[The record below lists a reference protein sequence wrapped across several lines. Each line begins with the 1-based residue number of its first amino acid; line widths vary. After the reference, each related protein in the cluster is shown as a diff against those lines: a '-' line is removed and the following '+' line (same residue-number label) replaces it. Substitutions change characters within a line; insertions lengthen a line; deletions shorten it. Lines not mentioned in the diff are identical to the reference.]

1 MSIVQI
7 RGLDEEVKAE
17 LQRQA
22 KAEGRSL
29 NSYLKRVLSD
39 VAETFRSQ
47 KSEPRSQNLVE
58 LLNRTD
64 TSDYDDLPLPPREIH
79 PNPRI
84 PDFSEDEDIW

>member
-47 KSEPRSQNLVE
+47 QSEPRSQNLVVA
-58 LLNRTD
+58 D
-64 TSDYDDLPLPPREIH
+64 
-79 PNPRI
+79 
-84 PDFSEDEDIW
+84 

>member
-47 KSEPRSQNLVE
+47 KSEPRSQNLVVA
-58 LLNRTD
+58 D
-64 TSDYDDLPLPPREIH
+64 
-79 PNPRI
+79 
-84 PDFSEDEDIW
+84 

>member
-39 VAETFRSQ
+39 VVETFRSQ
-47 KSEPRSQNLVE
+47 KSEPRSQNLVVA
-58 LLNRTD
+58 D
-64 TSDYDDLPLPPREIH
+64 
-79 PNPRI
+79 
-84 PDFSEDEDIW
+84 

>member
-39 VAETFRSQ
+39 VVETFRSQ
-47 KSEPRSQNLVE
+47 QSEPRSQNLVVA
-58 LLNRTD
+58 D
-64 TSDYDDLPLPPREIH
+64 
-79 PNPRI
+79 
-84 PDFSEDEDIW
+84 